1 MISYHRNSAKMVL
14 FPWSENYLV
23 FLLGGVKMVRKI
35 FQKFGFTSDGCVA
48 DSWGNHS
55 VLVKDSEQ
63 IDNMG
68 FRDLIH

>member
-1 MISYHRNSAKMVL
+1 MVL
-14 FPWSENYLV
+14 FPWSENDLV

-55 VLVKDSEQ
+55 VLVKDS
-63 IDNMG
+63 
-68 FRDLIH
+68 